1 MDSQDKKD
9 FLEEQLGVPKAKKS
23 SWKLYF
29 GLLGL
34 LFITAMLLAYFYR
47 VTPKKTE
54 PIAKRKIPATSGVY
68 VVVLSKVDSAN
79 IVRITENIQSHV
91 GKDSA
96 MTKMVLG
103 STFMYKQCTSLAE
116 YKRLL
121 KQAMTEATPTS
132 LKNQGLLISQMV
144 GILTN
149 DLAPSRFVLVG
160 SFADST
166 VTELEK
172 RFLGISKVLYT
183 RNEVFGKTTIVNEL
197 IPRTAPSTQ
206 FVMNLFKQQN
216 LPVVEQ

>member
-1 MDSQDKKD
+1 MDSQQNKD
-9 FLEEQLGVPKAKKS
+9 FLEDQLGVPKAKKS
-23 SWKLYF
+23 SWKVFYT
-29 GLLGL
+29 LLGI
-34 LFITAMLLAYFYR
+34 LFITAMLLAYLYR

-68 VVVLSKVDSAN
+68 VVVLSKVDPVN
-79 IVRITENIQSHV
+79 INRITDNIQTAV

-121 KQAMTEATPTS
+121 TQAMTEATPTS

-149 DLAPSRFVLVG
+149 DLAPSRFYLVG
-160 SFADST
+160 SFADTT

-183 RNEVFGKTTIVNEL
+183 RNEVFGKTVIVNEL
-197 IPRTAPSTQ
+197 LPRTSASSQ
-206 FVMNLFKQQN
+206 FVMNLFKKQN
-216 LPVVEQ
+216 LPVIEQ